1 MQLAKLTA
9 RKVGIRNRQM
19 LRKLSAEH
27 RSSRIIV
34 EIAQCRQR
42 QGQIRLE
49 RFSEIVQRNQET
61 RFNRLQRRQRP
72 LSRLESAI

>member
-19 LRKLSAEH
+19 IRKLSAEH

-49 RFSEIVQRNQET
+49 RFLEIVQRNQET